1 MSNLPSSNDP
11 TEGED
16 DQLVLPNFIDFGNY
30 LHDRIHVQLKHQ
42 EYLQGRFTIFLI
54 LKNRR
59 NHEALQREFIYA
71 GLKFQRKFL
80 DPNKEHNCPTWEKMK
95 TATITTE
102 TLPITSKIME
112 QYENNTLS
120 IAKDSISF
128 KVIADHYRIA
138 EREEWSSTRE
148 IEYQILETYFENPGK
163 LQFIG
168 LPVFQFGEFEG
179 IAQIVFTEQ
188 EPILRKK
195 EGRNTLGPLSVYL
208 RRFIKTFT
216 QEKEKGNT
224 LDDLST
230 YLRRIIKTFT
240 REYEDLLWNW
250 QLPAKGEYAT
260 PLKKRIAFNEHKERL
275 FINAETV
282 ILNKNKKI
290 LDELGYIEYYQSSK
304 KHYARRAEDQQD
316 NIDIFLQ
323 ENRRRAAMAILVDS
337 FAHNISAHSLTVLK
351 WIFQQ
356 RWNKVKFKSEKHTLS
371 LANEDLDNFS
381 ALLQLENIDNR
392 FLLDNLS
399 TLRRSWKQQEKT
411 LQNGGILPV
420 RDQVA
425 RLDQELTHLFRYLTE
440 KGAFWNGI
448 GREEQ
453 FGGEIRNL
461 YEVLYE
467 EFAKNPLFLGTIAYS
482 EGITKL
488 NIKIHFHEKRG
499 DRYVPKGEKD
509 TLKRSYTTHVNSAG
523 IPLEGTLATID
534 LSSQGQQVYQY
545 DFFQEGQEHDIL
557 KSALQEVEVYFP
569 GGVVGRHAFF
579 TLLENTMRDV
589 KHYSQSERERMKEEG
604 LDLVITVYPSKLSP
618 KLRKKERG
626 YSLYKI
632 GIYLACSQQLLTD
645 DGLLGATRLKNAE
658 DDILTSTQTARL
670 GGSQQD
676 KICAAMLL
684 TGSFNRL
691 VKNDTSHDDL
701 VGAYE
706 PWLRFAHYYPEEQA
720 ALPPEED
727 RFEHEFR
734 AGKDQEPDYEQV
746 IASLPEEMGYFKKY
760 IHLWKG
766 EFVVDFTKE
775 NDLLD
780 LNLGRYRM
788 VNLRNLNHVTTIR
801 QKGVVR
807 FICNKKETPARIPAY
822 TQWLNR
828 WLNNEYNRINIKVS
842 GSTVGTLL
850 VENGRCS
857 YFNFRDYRDGNYD
870 KNRHATY
877 QQVPFLFAHSQDGS
891 FNDHGR
897 ISLSLRS
904 HGILKERFFTKVESI
919 DNLGEGTIDN
929 EEKTFELAEILLTK
943 VGVFDNRIAQRVTKT
958 HRKYLRDELFVDIN
972 EEVPQAWT
980 EIKAKGILNYNFLI
994 FHITFIKQIKDK
1006 EGKPYSEGNIDR
1018 FVEEQIMEGKSI
1030 PDNFIFVVTSGRG
1043 RQQWW
1048 NQIIKKERHDLLR
1061 FMTFRPSE
1069 SLINAVENGVQ
1080 MDDDFQVKYN
1090 LLKILFGS

>member
-1 MSNLPSSNDP
+1 MSNLPSSTNSFEED
-11 TEGED
+11 D
-16 DQLVLPNFIDFGNY
+16 DQLVLPNFIDFGNF

-59 NHEALQREFIYA
+59 NQEALKREFIYA

-80 DPNKEHNCPTWEKMK
+80 DPKKELDCSTWKEMK
-95 TATITTE
+95 TARITTE

-120 IAKDSISF
+120 IAKESISF
-128 KVIADHYRIA
+128 KEIADQYPIA
-138 EREEWSSTRE
+138 KQEGWSNTRKL
-148 IEYQILETYFENPGK
+148 EYEILETYFENPSK
-163 LQFIG
+163 LHFIG

-179 IAQIVFTEQ
+179 IAQIVFTEE
-188 EPILRKK
+188 EPILSKK
-195 EGRNTLGPLSVYL
+195 E
-208 RRFIKTFT
+208 
-216 QEKEKGNT
+216 EGNA

-250 QLPAKGEYAT
+250 QLPATGEYAT
-260 PLKKRIAFNEHKERL
+260 PLKKRIAFNKHKERL
-275 FINAETV
+275 FINAEAV

-290 LDELGYIEYYQSSK
+290 LAELGYIEYYQSSK
-304 KHYARRAEDQQD
+304 KHYARRTEDHQE
-316 NIDIFLQ
+316 NINIFLQ

-356 RWNKVKFKSEKHTLS
+356 RWNKLTLIPEKHQLS
-371 LANEDLDNFS
+371 LDNEELDNFS
-381 ALLQLENIDNR
+381 RLLQLENIDNE
-392 FLLDNLS
+392 FLQDNLS
-399 TLRRSWKQQEKT
+399 TLRQRWKLQEKK
-411 LQNGGILPV
+411 LKNGGIFPV

-482 EGITKL
+482 EGIAKL
-488 NIKIHFHEKRG
+488 NIKIHFYEKR
-499 DRYVPKGEKD
+499 DERYVPKGEKD
-509 TLKRSYTTHVNSAG
+509 ILKRSYTTQTNELG
-523 IPLEGTLATID
+523 IVLEGTLATID
-534 LSSQGQQVYQY
+534 LSAQRAQIYQY
-545 DFFQEGQEHDIL
+545 DFFQDGEEHDLL
-557 KSALQEVEVYFP
+557 KSALQQVEVYFP

-589 KHYSQSERERMKEEG
+589 KHYSQNERDRMKKEG
-604 LDLVITVYPSKLSP
+604 LDLVIAVYPSKLSP
-618 KLRKKERG
+618 RLRKKERG

-632 GIYLACSQQLLTD
+632 GIHLACPQHLITEK
-645 DGLLGATRLKNAE
+645 GPLGATSLKNAE
-658 DDILTSTQTARL
+658 ADILTSTQTARL

-701 VGAYE
+701 VAAYS

-720 ALPPEED
+720 ALSPGED
-727 RFEHEFR
+727 HFEYEFR
-734 AGKDQEPDYEQV
+734 AGKDQEPDYGQA
-746 IASLPEEMGYFKKY
+746 ITSLPQETGYFKKY

-766 EFVVDFTKE
+766 EFVVDFTE
-775 NDLLD
+775 QNDLLE

-788 VNLRNLNHVTTIR
+788 INLKSLEQVTTIR

-807 FICNKKETPARIPAY
+807 FVCNENETPARIPAY
-822 TQWLNR
+822 AQWLRN
-828 WLNNEYNRINIKVS
+828 WITEPLNRINIRVGES
-842 GSTVGTLL
+842 MVGTLL
-850 VENGRCS
+850 VEDGHCS
-857 YFNFRDYRDGNYD
+857 YFNFRDYRDGDFD

-877 QQVPFLFAHSQDGS
+877 QQLPFSFAHSQNGNLSDE
-891 FNDHGR
+891 DK

-904 HGILKERFFTKVESI
+904 HGILKERFFNKVESI
-919 DNLGEGTIDN
+919 ENLGEGTIDSD
-929 EEKTFELAEILLTK
+929 EKIFELAEILLTK
-943 VGVFDNRIAQRVTKT
+943 VGIFDNRIAQRVTKT
-958 HRKYLRDELFVDIN
+958 HRTYLKDELFVDIN
-972 EEVPQAWT
+972 AEVPEAWT

-994 FHITFIKQIKDK
+994 FHIAFIKQIKDK
-1006 EGKPYSEGNIDR
+1006 NGKPYSEGSIIR
-1018 FVEEQIMEGKSI
+1018 FVEEQIMDGRTI

-1048 NQIIKKERHDLLR
+1048 NQIIKNDREDLLR

-1080 MDDDFQVKYN
+1080 MEDDFQVKYN